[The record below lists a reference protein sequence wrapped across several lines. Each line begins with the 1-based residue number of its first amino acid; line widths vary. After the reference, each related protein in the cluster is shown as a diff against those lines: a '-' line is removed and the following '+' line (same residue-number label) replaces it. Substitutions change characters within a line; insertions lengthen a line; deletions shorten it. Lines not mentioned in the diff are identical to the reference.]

1 MKKDFSADLSEAFDA
16 LKARGNITMGDII
29 DIHGASALGAI
40 LTVIS
45 IPALLPSTGI
55 PIGTVMSLGM
65 FAVAL
70 SMMMGVE
77 HVKLPKK
84 LSGMALSDNVAEKF
98 MSKLLSFYRFLER
111 WSDPRLQFL
120 VDLRARQF
128 LSILVFLLA
137 AIIFMPIPFG
147 NTAPAFAL
155 LILGP
160 ALLLRDGLLV
170 LVSFVLL
177 LRRFWWRVLQVLCVY
192 FIVWVGGVCT
202 VFSLLWCLS

>member
-1 MKKDFSADLSEAFDA
+1 MKKDFSDELSEAFEA

-65 FAVAL
+65 FAVAMA
-70 SMMMGVE
+70 MMMGAD
-77 HVKLPKK
+77 HVKLPQK
-84 LSGMALSDNVAEKF
+84 LSDMALSDQTAEKF
-98 MSKLLSFYRFLER
+98 MGKLLSFYRFLER
-111 WSDPRLQFL
+111 WSDPRMEYL
-120 VDLRARQF
+120 VDHRARQF
-128 LSILVFLLA
+128 LSIVVFILA

-160 ALLLRDGLLV
+160 ALLLRDGVLV
-170 LVSFVLL
+170 LVSLTFAVISLIIT
-177 LRRFWWRVLQVLCVY
+177 Y
-192 FIVWVGGVCT
+192 FILSAGVWAVSSLIGG
-202 VFSLLWCLS
+202 